1 MTTYS
6 YNLRQD
12 GSEAIAL
19 ERALNCYLSPE
30 VQAFMAANPNTGL
43 WGNTQQIRNILKKLN
58 SNVEVASTNNFHN
71 ISRTWTQVFMATDHE

>member
-6 YNLRQD
+6 YNLSLD
-12 GSEAIAL
+12 DSEAIAL
-19 ERALNCYLSPE
+19 ERVLKCFLSPE
-30 VQAFMAANPNTGL
+30 VQAFMAANPNIGL

-71 ISRTWTQVFMATDHE
+71 TSRT